1 LETREGKRYS
11 RLLKK
16 PLESK
21 RNGRS
26 GLIPGPKERARSFT
40 THGKTRQPLEMR
52 KKDGYAFKKHKS
64 KKEKE
69 RAWPGF
75 EPGAC
80 HNLGPVQVQVRKPEA
95 TIIPL
100 DHQAITASYWCSLM
114 DIFPVFGTKTA
125 AKITK

>member
-1 LETREGKRYS
+1 LKTREGRRYS
-11 RLLKK
+11 RHLKK
-16 PLESK
+16 PLKSK
-21 RNGRS
+21 RNRRS
-26 GLIPGPKERARSFT
+26 ELIPWPKERARNSI
-40 THGKTRQPLEMR
+40 THGKTRQPVEMR
-52 KKDGYAFKKHKS
+52 KKDGYAFQKHKS

-114 DIFPVFGTKTA
+114 DNFPVFGTKTA